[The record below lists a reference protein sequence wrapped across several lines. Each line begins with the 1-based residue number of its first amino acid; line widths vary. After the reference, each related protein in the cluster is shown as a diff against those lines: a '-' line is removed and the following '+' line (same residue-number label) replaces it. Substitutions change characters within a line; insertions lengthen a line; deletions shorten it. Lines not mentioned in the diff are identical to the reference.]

1 MLCGMNPDYTESTY
15 GDHSA
20 SIYDQ
25 WHPTA
30 PDEMIAALKELAGTG
45 PVLELGIGTGRVA
58 LKLAEQGLE
67 VHGIDSSEAMI
78 AKLRAKTGGS
88 RILVTMGNFA
98 DVGVD
103 ASYTMIFVVFN
114 TFFCFPSQEDQVRCF
129 ANVAKRLRS
138 GGLFVIEAFIPD
150 LTRFTH
156 HQNTQT
162 TQVGTDEV
170 RLDVSQHD
178 PLTQRVFSQ
187 HVVISEA
194 GTRLYP
200 VQVRYAWPSELDL
213 MARLAGMRLR
223 ERWSNWRREPLTSE
237 STSHISI
244 YELL

>member
-1 MLCGMNPDYTESTY
+1 MNPEYTESTY
-15 GDHSA
+15 GDRSA

-25 WHPTA
+25 WHPSA
-30 PDEMIAALKELAGTG
+30 PDEMIAALTDLAGTG

-58 LKLAEQGLE
+58 LKLTELGLE
-67 VHGIDSSEAMI
+67 VHGIDASEAMI
-78 AKLRAKTGGS
+78 AKLRAKTGGN
-88 RILVTMGNFA
+88 RIPVTPGNFA
-98 DVGVD
+98 DVEVD

-114 TFFCFPSQEDQVRCF
+114 TFFCFASQEEQVRCF
-129 ANVAKRLRS
+129 ANVAKHLRS

-162 TQVGTDEV
+162 TQVGSDEV
-170 RLDVSQHD
+170 RMDVSRHD

-194 GTRLYP
+194 ATRLYP
-200 VQVRYAWPSELDL
+200 VQIRYAWPSELDL

-223 ERWSNWRREPLTSE
+223 ERWSNWRRDPLTNE
-237 STSHISI
+237 STNHISI